1 MIAWKEK
8 KGKWSEATSGRV
20 ARPYDHGL
28 TENKGD
34 LNSVQESHS
43 DKGILLIAP
52 WLISIIQPT
61 TKQISRFQKQ
71 EKNQALQTR

>member
-8 KGKWSEATSGRV
+8 KGKWSEATRERV
-20 ARPYDHGL
+20 TRFDHHGL
-28 TENKGD
+28 IENKGD